1 MSSDRGN
8 PRDPRG
14 PGQHGAGR
22 DYEGGQSR
30 FAQRGISH
38 EERMHD
44 DDSARRFP
52 GRSTGPGP
60 RSTTD
65 GRSYGSGGSYGY
77 GGGFEH
83 DGEGGYDD
91 GPVRDPSYSRDEF
104 YESTGGFGRDV
115 SGYGR
120 HGLGYPGRGERRF
133 GSQGSEGERRVP
145 RPAHDDPRQ
154 GYSQDSGYAQSGGDR
169 QEGGR
174 QHDSGASGYGP
185 SRAHSD
191 GRGHEG
197 GGPGR
202 QRFSG
207 QTAHGQPGRGR
218 FYGRTPQGYTRS
230 DERIREDV
238 CDQLSHGHIDPTEIS
253 VKVEQGVVTLEG
265 SIGSRSDKFHAEE
278 VADAVMGVKDVDNRL
293 RVKREQ
299 PQQPADVSS
308 SQEPSETVR
317 SKNNTNGARS

>member
-8 PRDPRG
+8 PRYPRA
-14 PGQHGAGR
+14 PGQHQGPR
-22 DYEGGQSR
+22 DDQAGQSR

-38 EERMHD
+38 EERMQD

-60 RSTTD
+60 RSTAD
-65 GRSYGSGGSYGY
+65 GESYGSGGSYGY

-83 DGEGGYDD
+83 GGEGGYDER
-91 GPVRDPSYSRDEF
+91 PTRDPSHSRDEF
-104 YESTGGFGRDV
+104 YESTGGFGHDV

-120 HGLGYPGRGERRF
+120 HGLGYPGAGERRL
-133 GSQGSEGERRVP
+133 GTRGSEGERRVP
-145 RPAHDDPRQ
+145 RAGHDDSRQ
-154 GYSQDSGYAQSGGDR
+154 GYSQDSGYAQSGGHR
-169 QEGGR
+169 QEGGS
-174 QHDSGASGYGP
+174 QHQAGASGYGP

-197 GGPGR
+197 GGPGT

-207 QTAHGQPGRGR
+207 QTAYGQPGRGR

-238 CDQLSHGHIDPTEIS
+238 CDRLSHGHFDPSEVT

-265 SIGSRSDKFHAEE
+265 FIASRSDKFHAEE

-293 RVKREQ
+293 RVKRDP
-299 PQQPADVSS
+299 PQQPAETSS
-308 SQEPSETVR
+308 SSSTEPSR
-317 SKNNTNGARS
+317 LKNNPNGARS